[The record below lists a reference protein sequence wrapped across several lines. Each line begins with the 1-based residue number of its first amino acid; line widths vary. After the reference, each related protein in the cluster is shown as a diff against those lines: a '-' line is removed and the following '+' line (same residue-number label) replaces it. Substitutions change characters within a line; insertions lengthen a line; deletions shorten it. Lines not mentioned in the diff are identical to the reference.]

1 MPAEPLSMLEREQ
14 ISRMI
19 VLDLS
24 ITRIAF
30 ELDRC
35 RSTISREVNRNGGR
49 DAYSAVMAQDRARE
63 KRCRA
68 KVPILVQDRVLAG
81 HVRRRLKAK
90 DSPKTISIELARG
103 VWGIRARVSHETIYR
118 AIYAP
123 GSAIGTNARTPHLRR
138 RQRKCRGQ
146 RDPGGHSLG
155 NFRPIRDRCQ
165 SAADRAELGHLEGDL
180 IAGKLNQSALI
191 TINDRLTRL
200 VWIQATKSKK
210 ADDVFE
216 ALLKLFRRIPPPL
229 RKTLTWDQGSEMA
242 RWPELADRLNIG
254 IYIADPKSPWQRPTN
269 ENSNAHVRRY
279 VGKGTNLNLIS
290 TRRLRHIETRLNT
303 IPRRSLN
310 WRTSNDI
317 YNQHVAM
324 TS

>member
-1 MPAEPLSMLEREQ
+1 MLEREQ

-19 VLDLS
+19 VLGLP
-24 ITRIAF
+24 ITEIAV
-30 ELDRC
+30 ELGRC

-49 DAYSAVMAQDRARE
+49 QSYSAVMAEDRARQQ
-63 KRCRA
+63 RCRA
-68 KVPILVQDRVLAG
+68 RVPMLEADRVLGAY
-81 HVRRRLKAK
+81 VRRRLEAK

-103 VWGIRARVSHETIYR
+103 VWGLKASVSHETIYR

-123 GSAIGTNARTPHLRR
+123 GSVLGNKARTPHLRR

-155 NFRPIRDRCQ
+155 NFRPIRERCQ
-165 SAADRAELGHLEGDL
+165 AAADRSEIGHLEGDL
-180 IAGKLNQSALI
+180 IAGKLNQSALV

-200 VWIQATKSKK
+200 VWVQATKSKK
-210 ADDVFE
+210 ADDVFD
-216 ALLKLFRRIPPPL
+216 ALLKLFRRIPIAFHN
-229 RKTLTWDQGSEMA
+229 TLAWDQGAEMA
-242 RWPELADRLNIG
+242 RWPELAERLNID
-254 IYIADPKSPWQRPTN
+254 IFIADPKSPWQRPTN

-279 VGKGTNLNLIS
+279 VGKGTNLNLIP
-290 TRRLRHIETRLNT
+290 TRRLRQIEHRLNT
-303 IPRRSLN
+303 IPRPTQN

-324 TS
+324 TT

>member
-1 MPAEPLSMLEREQ
+1 MPADPLSMLEREQ
-14 ISRMI
+14 ISRLI
-19 VLDLS
+19 VLGLP
-24 ITRIAF
+24 ITKIAF
-30 ELDRC
+30 ELGRC

-49 DAYSAVMAQDRARE
+49 DAYSAVMAQDRARQQ
-63 KRCRA
+63 RCRA
-68 KVPILVQDRVLAG
+68 KVPMLEADRVLAG
-81 HVRRRLKAK
+81 HVRRRLEAK
-90 DSPKTISIELARG
+90 DSPMTISIELARG
-103 VWGIRARVSHETIYR
+103 VWGIRATVSHETIYQ

-123 GSAIGTNARTPHLRR
+123 GSLLGDRTRTPHLRR
-138 RQRKCRGQ
+138 RRRKCRGQ

-155 NFRPIRDRCQ
+155 DFRPIKDRCQ
-165 SAADRAELGHLEGDL
+165 AAADRSELGHLEGDL

-210 ADDVFE
+210 ADDVFD

-229 RKTLTWDQGSEMA
+229 HKTLTWDQGSEMA
-242 RWPELADRLNIG
+242 RWPELAERLNIG
-254 IYIADPKSPWQRPTN
+254 IYIAAPKSPWQRPTN

-279 VGKGTNLNLIS
+279 VGKGTNLNLIP
-290 TRRLRHIETRLNT
+290 TRRLRAIEHRLNT
-303 IPRRSLN
+303 IPRPTQN